1 MATGRVSIFVK
12 IEEASVPPRA
22 TVTTRGE
29 TTRLH
34 PEIVEL
40 EALQLAVQEWIAQL
54 TRTAVADG
62 KRVEVVSKYAT
73 ALRQA
78 ITQLVIEDQL
88 EEEK

>member
-1 MATGRVSIFVK
+1 MARTSIFVK
-12 IEEASVPPRA
+12 IEEASTPPRA

-40 EALQLAVQEWIAQL
+40 EALRLAVQGWVDDL

-62 KRVEVVSKYAT
+62 KRVEVTRKVAV
-73 ALRQA
+73 ALRQV
-78 ITQLVIEDQL
+78 ITQVVIQS
-88 EEEK
+88 